1 MEIDYSRMKQI
12 IVTDRPFG
20 YKPDK
25 ATLRKLGQAF
35 PDIQILGFGAYQQGY
50 WCLVATSS
58 YFPINIGIQ
67 SHGCVPIQEVLKW
80 KPSNSPI
87 LSLVP
92 PSI

>member
-1 MEIDYSRMKQI
+1 MKQI

-25 ATLRKLGQAF
+25 VTLAKLSSIF
-35 PDIQILGFGAYQQGY
+35 PDICVFGFGKYQEGFWY
-50 WCLVATSS
+50 VLAHSEH
-58 YFPINIGIQ
+58 FPINIVMPIGA
-67 SHGCVPIQEVLKW
+67 VPMQEVFKW
-80 KPSNSPI
+80 KPIKSPN